1 MPCILFTLPDGTQKT
16 VQAPLNWSL
25 MQVAIAENIPGIEAT
40 CGGSMA
46 CATCHVILT
55 HEWFAKISQGDNE
68 QSEEEKDIL
77 EMAYGLTPTSRLA
90 CQIKITPEMEGLVVQ
105 LTNGSA

>member
-1 MPCILFTLPDGTQKT
+1 MPRILFTLPDGTQKS

-46 CATCHVILT
+46 CATCHIVIAP
-55 HEWFAKISQGDNE
+55 EWFAKINQSDNE

-77 EMAYGLTPTSRLA
+77 EMAYGLTPTSRLS
-90 CQIKITPEMEGLVVQ
+90 CQIKITAEMEGMVVHIQ
-105 LTNGSA
+105 AC